1 MINFSLNFT
10 CLFAYHHSIW
20 HSRYHSEKKRAS
32 IWQRVHLL
40 KELTRPLFVLCILDA
55 IAFPIRTLYASKN
68 YYRSLQSMTMPSRPY
83 HCPIIATVG
92 KEERDLSS
100 IYICTCLLILIGIAV
115 FLSFLVI
122 FTFTGVHHLGCK

>member
-20 HSRYHSEKKRAS
+20 HPRYHSEKKRAS

-100 IYICTCLLILIGIAV
+100 IYIYVPINLNWDCC
-115 FLSFLVI
+115 LSFL
-122 FTFTGVHHLGCK
+122 LGDLYFYRSSPFGL